1 MCQLKQ
7 IENLAVLAA
16 RSEALSALWDQA
28 VCGLLGYGG
37 RLYGTRRRTGATFWR
52 QLATINSVLPIAG
65 HGTSSHPTLAKGQ
78 YNPILV
84 TPSAQTNE
92 PRAAPSSSGDSA
104 KTMGTYRNSQPGG
117 GISLQGAF
125 QPHQIQW
132 IGSCTSGARSNANA
146 RARPFWL
153 LSKFVSRCFNS
164 AEPHEGRG
172 QKGGGGGE
180 CGVC

>member
-78 YNPILV
+78 
-84 TPSAQTNE
+84 
-92 PRAAPSSSGDSA
+92 
-104 KTMGTYRNSQPGG
+104 
-117 GISLQGAF
+117 
-125 QPHQIQW
+125 
-132 IGSCTSGARSNANA
+132 
-146 RARPFWL
+146 
-153 LSKFVSRCFNS
+153 
-164 AEPHEGRG
+164 
-172 QKGGGGGE
+172 
-180 CGVC
+180 